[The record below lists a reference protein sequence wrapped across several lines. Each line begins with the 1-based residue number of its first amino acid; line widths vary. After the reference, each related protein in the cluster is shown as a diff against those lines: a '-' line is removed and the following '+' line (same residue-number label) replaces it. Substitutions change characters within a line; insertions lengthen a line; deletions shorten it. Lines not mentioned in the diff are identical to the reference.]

1 MHLMSSI
8 LTKCLSL
15 NDVGAAIRQARK
27 SQKLS
32 QTALGQAAG
41 LSRMPVYRIEAG
53 QDVSLRTLLSV
64 LAALRMGLQLQ
75 HLPQGVPS
83 VQTLQNAFAHLH
95 QDNDQDNEQG
105 SEQDNG
111 PNNRQG
117 GT

>member
-8 LTKCLSL
+8 LKNCLSL

-53 QDVSLRTLLSV
+53 QDVSLRTLLSM
-64 LAALRMGLQLQ
+64 LSALRMGLQLQ

-83 VQTLQNAFAHLH
+83 VQTLQNAFAYLH
-95 QDNDQDNEQG
+95 QDNEQG
-105 SEQDNG
+105 DDPHNEQG
-111 PNNRQG
+111 S
-117 GT
+117 T